1 MQRNILARRLG
12 AACLAASLLGAAP
25 AQAGDT
31 TQTLHNVEMSGDLL
45 QFGVPVAG
53 LALTWLLSRDRDAP
67 SFDFSSLGAAPPD
80 EVSSDGLNWPG
91 PTLNGSPRRDFGL
104 AFLRME
110 VATYGLKYA
119 VDAERPNGG
128 PRSFPSGHTA
138 SAFMGAEFIRKEY
151 GWGWGVPAYLTASW
165 VGYSRVETENHYW
178 RDVIAGAL
186 IGIASNHDF
195 NGIKLRHGELSVGP
209 TMMIPDSVSRPPSA
223 SSWDDDKES
232 GLLDSHVD
240 FSPGLQ
246 VRWTF

>member
-1 MQRNILARRLG
+1 MPRTLIARSLGRVCLAG
-12 AACLAASLLGAAP
+12 AFLAASP
-25 AQAGDT
+25 AWAGDT

-53 LALTWLLSRDRDAP
+53 LALTWLLNRDRDAF
-67 SFDFSSLGAAPPD
+67 SFDFSSMGAAAP
-80 EVSSDGLNWPG
+80 EQMAGDGLNWPG
-91 PTLNGSPRRDFGL
+91 PTLNGSARRDFGL

-119 VDAERPNGG
+119 VDAERPTGG

-195 NGIKLRHGELSVGP
+195 SGIKLRHGELSIGP
-209 TMMIPDSVSRPPSA
+209 TMMVPDSVSRPSVA
-223 SSWDDDKES
+223 TSWDDDKES
-232 GLLDSHVD
+232 GLLDSRLD
-240 FSPGLQ
+240 FSPGMQ
-246 VRWTF
+246 IRWTF